1 MSNNNTTMMR
11 RLLDKPAIKKFAV
24 IILSFIPAFL
34 ALSIINVIFTNV
46 TYYYLSSG
54 SSLSSS
60 KTTDTER
67 RGGNNKKKQVVKKTV
82 YVAPSNDDLQKLL
95 IELEESEPLPVVHY
109 DSNQGRES
117 TKRAQTVIASLQSLM
132 GYSESSSS
140 ADDDDNNNAAASKDM
155 DDLSEA
161 FETFITRFNED
172 IGGGK
177 DDETPAEILALEHLP
192 QFMKRK
198 SLLDLDTKSMEVLF
212 QNVIEDLHLLLKN
225 DVMLRNSNQTLMTM
239 LNGDGGGGGGSNT
252 RKTRKQTSKT
262 HVGSCDSTYLDLG
275 KGNPTSEL
283 KDLLIATAAAAAA
296 AGVETDSSAKKAT
309 RAEVK
314 VVDDDAITE
323 DTARQSDLYE
333 RIAYFK
339 EILSRR
345 DISSNTTVID
355 PIDEVGVAEVRS
367 QVQAMALT
375 LLKKRQA
382 GIARDAELKQQS
394 VQDGLSS
401 QPDDGGG
408 SAMMCASPT
417 MVEKM
422 VQQGLDSIRGQGDL
436 QSTLITTVFSAI
448 ADESD
453 DVEFKQIMDALNKD
467 MEEIDIPKIDYRK
480 KIFGE
485 EIEPGPTK
493 KTSNKK
499 TLSYVIDG
507 PILHRGVAGRIDSL
521 VEFISGYNDHV
532 DELFDYIMSRQ
543 GVSVGTATA
552 DAVAAAIRK
561 VPLPDLERLT
571 KSGILGGRIR
581 SLIEE

>member
-1 MSNNNTTMMR
+1 MR
-11 RLLDKPAIKKFAV
+11 RLLDKPAIKKLAV
-24 IILSFIPAFL
+24 IILSFIPAFI
-34 ALSIINVIFTNV
+34 ALSIINVIFT
-46 TYYYLSSG
+46 YAFYLSGSTT

-60 KTTDTER
+60 KTANNKS
-67 RGGNNKKKQVVKKTV
+67 RGGSNKKKQVVKKTV
-82 YVAPSNDDLQKLL
+82 YVEPSNDDLEKLL

-117 TKRAQTVIASLQSLM
+117 TKRAQTVISSLQSLM
-132 GYSESSSS
+132 GYSESS
-140 ADDDDNNNAAASKDM
+140 ADDDNDNAASKDM

-161 FETFITRFNED
+161 YETFITRFNED
-172 IGGGK
+172 IDHIAQG
-177 DDETPAEILALEHLP
+177 EEASAEILALEHLP

-225 DVMLRNSNQTLMTM
+225 DDMLRNSNQTLMTL
-239 LNGDGGGGGGSNT
+239 LNGGI
-252 RKTRKQTSKT
+252 KKKKQTSKT

-275 KGNPTSEL
+275 KGNPSSEL
-283 KDLLIATAAAAAA
+283 KDLLIATATAAAA
-296 AGVETDSSAKKAT
+296 AGVETDSSTKKA
-309 RAEVK
+309 VK
-314 VVDDDAITE
+314 VDDDDDAITE

-345 DISSNTTVID
+345 DISSNNTATD

-408 SAMMCASPT
+408 STMMCASPT

-467 MEEIDIPKIDYRK
+467 MEEIDIPKFDYRK

-485 EIEPGPTK
+485 EIEPGLTK

-521 VEFISGYNDHV
+521 VELISGYNDHV

>member
-1 MSNNNTTMMR
+1 MMPNNNTTMMR
-11 RLLDKPAIKKFAV
+11 RLLLDKPALKKLV
-24 IILSFIPAFL
+24 LIILSFVPAFI
-34 ALSIINVIFTNV
+34 ALCIINVIFTNV
-46 TYYYLSSG
+46 TYYYLTSS
-54 SSLSSS
+54 
-60 KTTDTER
+60 TTANTER
-67 RGGNNKKKQVVKKTV
+67 RGGNIEKKQVKKTV
-82 YVAPSNDDLQKLL
+82 YVEPSNDDLEKLL
-95 IELEESEPLPVVHY
+95 IELDESEPLPVVHY

-132 GYSESSSS
+132 GYSESSS
-140 ADDDDNNNAAASKDM
+140 A

-161 FETFITRFNED
+161 YETFITRFNQD
-172 IGGGK
+172 IDQGEEASA
-177 DDETPAEILALEHLP
+177 DILALEHLP

-225 DVMLRNSNQTLMTM
+225 DVMLRNSNQTLMTL
-239 LNGDGGGGGGSNT
+239 LNGGI
-252 RKTRKQTSKT
+252 KKKKQTSKT

-283 KDLLIATAAAAAA
+283 KDSLIATAAAA
-296 AGVETDSSAKKAT
+296 GVEKDSSTKKAT

-314 VVDDDAITE
+314 DDGDDAITE

-345 DISSNTTVID
+345 DLSSNTTATTID

-367 QVQAMALT
+367 QVQTMAST

-382 GIARDAELKQQS
+382 GIARDAELKQQFL
-394 VQDGLSS
+394 QDGLSS
-401 QPDDGGG
+401 QPD
-408 SAMMCASPT
+408 SSSTMMCASPT

-453 DVEFKQIMDALNKD
+453 DVEFKQIMGALNKE
-467 MEEIDIPKIDYRK
+467 MEEINIPRIDYK
-480 KIFGE
+480 EKIFGE
-485 EIEPGPTK
+485 ESEPGLTK
-493 KTSNKK
+493 KTSSKK
-499 TLSYVIDG
+499 TLSYVVDG
-507 PILHRGVAGRIDSL
+507 PILHRGVAGRIDSF
-521 VEFISGYNDHV
+521 VELISGYNDHV

>member
-1 MSNNNTTMMR
+1 MSNNNTTMR
-11 RLLDKPAIKKFAV
+11 RLLDKPALKKLAV
-24 IILSFIPAFL
+24 IILSFIPAFI

-60 KTTDTER
+60 TSSANTER
-67 RGGNNKKKQVVKKTV
+67 RGGNKKKQVKKTV
-82 YVAPSNDDLQKLL
+82 YVEPSNDDLQKLL

-132 GYSESSSS
+132 GYSESS
-140 ADDDDNNNAAASKDM
+140 ADDDNNAASKDM

-161 FETFITRFNED
+161 YETFTTRFNED
-172 IGGGK
+172 IDQIAQGGK
-177 DDETPAEILALEHLP
+177 DAEILALEHLP

-225 DVMLRNSNQTLMTM
+225 DVMLRNSNQTLMTL
-239 LNGDGGGGGGSNT
+239 LNGGGGGI
-252 RKTRKQTSKT
+252 KKKKQTSKT

-283 KDLLIATAAAAAA
+283 KDLLIATTAAAA
-296 AGVETDSSAKKAT
+296 AGVETDSSTKTAT

-314 VVDDDAITE
+314 DDDDAITE

-422 VQQGLDSIRGQGDL
+422 VQQGLDSIRGQDDL

-467 MEEIDIPKIDYRK
+467 MEEIGIPRIDYK
-480 KIFGE
+480 EKIFGE
-485 EIEPGPTK
+485 ESEPGLTK
-493 KTSNKK
+493 NTSNKK

-521 VEFISGYNDHV
+521 VELISGYNDHV

-581 SLIEE
+581 SLLEE

>member
-1 MSNNNTTMMR
+1 M
-11 RLLDKPAIKKFAV
+11 
-24 IILSFIPAFL
+24 IILSFIPAFFT
-34 ALSIINVIFTNV
+34 LSIINVIFTNV

-54 SSLSSS
+54 SSASSS
-60 KTTDTER
+60 KTANNKSRE
-67 RGGNNKKKQVVKKTV
+67 GNKKKQVVKKTV

-132 GYSESSSS
+132 GYSESSS
-140 ADDDDNNNAAASKDM
+140 ADDDDDNNAAASKDIM
-155 DDLSEA
+155 DGLSEA
-161 FETFITRFNED
+161 YETFITRFNED
-172 IGGGK
+172 IDQIAQGGK
-177 DDETPAEILALEHLP
+177 DAEILSLEHLP

-225 DVMLRNSNQTLMTM
+225 DDMLRNSNQTLMAL
-239 LNGDGGGGGGSNT
+239 LNGGDGGGGGNT
-252 RKTRKQTSKT
+252 KKTRKQTSKT
-262 HVGSCDSTYLDLG
+262 HVGLCDSTYLDLG

-283 KDLLIATAAAAAA
+283 KDLLIATTTAAAA

-309 RAEVK
+309 RADVD
-314 VVDDDAITE
+314 DDDAITE

-345 DISSNTTVID
+345 DLSSNTTVID

-436 QSTLITTVFSAI
+436 QSTLITTVCSAI

-467 MEEIDIPKIDYRK
+467 MEEVDIPKIDYRK

-493 KTSNKK
+493 KTYNKK

-521 VEFISGYNDHV
+521 VELISGYNDHV

-561 VPLPDLERLT
+561 VPLPDLGRLT